1 MMNKK
6 PEGGIVLEWKAIYEN
21 LPEAAVTVDEVQSLD
36 FAEGFV
42 LPDYE
47 PEVFRVVL
55 CEAEVRV
62 IDYKYNNGRLTY
74 ELIIGLRVL
83 YTGEDGSRVHA
94 VSREVKESRSL
105 DAAECETFSFSPR
118 VDYKTCRAAGKRRL
132 DVRGSV
138 SVRVKGIGHC
148 EHRAVSA
155 LSDSGTRN
163 DSAAEVRTAEIGN
176 LMSVKRAIGSVTMT
190 ESIDTGAARPD
201 VQAVLRCRARAVSGE
216 CTVVAGK
223 LVVRGE
229 TEADILYRST
239 EGTMESLHATVC
251 QYSRIIDMEGLD
263 ESFKASAVPEIT
275 EFSVKPAGDG
285 KSLMC
290 NLSIRLECTVCG
302 NRSASVLTDAYSPRF
317 KSKCESEQ
325 LTVTCGPVRLSE
337 DFTCTMDIKA
347 GERLPETIHDLSCT
361 LGSVSME
368 PIPEQGKLRIS
379 GMLHGDILCSDSD
392 GSVFLIEREETFEE
406 LIEMGVRADS
416 VLLMAD
422 AEVNRVSFR
431 LGADGSIALSCNCS
445 TKGIVYPQREITV
458 LTEAKLLDERRERD
472 DCALRIYRASAGE
485 KLWDIAKAAGASL
498 KEIMEENGLTGEVM
512 TEDGMVLI
520 PVIY

>member
-6 PEGGIVLEWKAIYEN
+6 PEGGIILEWKAMYEN

-47 PEVFRVVL
+47 PEVFRVIM
-55 CEAEVRV
+55 CEAEAGV
-62 IDYKYNNGRLTY
+62 IDYKYSGGRLTY

-83 YTGEDGSRVHA
+83 YTGEDGSRVHC

-105 DAAECETFSFSPR
+105 DAAECEAFTFCPR

-148 EHRAVSA
+148 EHRVVSSI
-155 LSDSGTRN
+155 SDTGTRN
-163 DSAAEVRTAEIGN
+163 DGAAEVRTAEIGS
-176 LMSVKRAIGSVTMT
+176 LMSVKRATGSVTMT
-190 ESIDTGAARPD
+190 ESIDTGAARPA
-201 VQAVLRCRARAVSGE
+201 VQAVLRYRARAVSGD
-216 CTVVAGK
+216 CSVVAGK

-229 TEADILYRST
+229 AEADILYRST

-263 ESFKASAVPEIT
+263 ESFKAYAVPQIT
-275 EFSVKPAGDG
+275 EFSVKPANDG
-285 KSLMC
+285 KSIMC

-302 NRSASVLTDAYSPRF
+302 NKSASVLTDAYSPRF

-325 LTVTCGPVRLSE
+325 ITVTCAPINLVES
-337 DFTCTMDIKA
+337 FTCNMDIKS

-361 LGSVSME
+361 LSSVSME
-368 PIPEQGKLRIS
+368 SLPGQGKLRIS
-379 GMLHGDILCSDSD
+379 GMLHCDILCSDSD
-392 GSVFLIEREETFEE
+392 GSVFLTEREETFEE
-406 LIEMGVRADS
+406 LVEIGVRADS
-416 VLLMAD
+416 VLLLAD
-422 AEVNRVSFR
+422 AEVNRSSFR
-431 LGADGSIALSCNCS
+431 LGADGSITVSCNCIA
-445 TKGIVYPQREITV
+445 KGIVYPQREITA
-458 LTEAKLLDERRERD
+458 LTEAKLFDERRERD
-472 DCALRIYRASAGE
+472 GCALRIYRARAGE